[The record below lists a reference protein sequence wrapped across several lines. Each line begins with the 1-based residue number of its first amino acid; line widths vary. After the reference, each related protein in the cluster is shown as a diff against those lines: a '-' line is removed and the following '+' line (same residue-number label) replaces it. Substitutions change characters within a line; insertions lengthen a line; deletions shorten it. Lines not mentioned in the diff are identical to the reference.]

1 MKVVILAGG
10 FGTRL
15 SELTGDTPKPMVH
28 VGGKPIL
35 WHIMNHYASY
45 GYNDFVIALGYK
57 AEVVKK
63 FFLDYASSQSDFT
76 IDMSTGDI
84 KWHNK
89 VEQDWKITLV
99 DTGLNTMT
107 GGRVGRL
114 SKFIENETFMLTYG
128 DGLSDVNISNLVSEH
143 KAGNKLVTVTAVHPG
158 ARFGELDLD
167 GVSVKSFK
175 EKPQMNKGWVN
186 GGFFVIEPAFLK
198 LVTSDEIVLEREPLE
213 TVATSNQLNAFLH
226 EGFWQCMDTVRDR
239 QYLESLWAEGNA
251 PWKV

>member
-1 MKVVILAGG
+1 
-10 FGTRL
+10 
-15 SELTGDTPKPMVH
+15 
-28 VGGKPIL
+28 
-35 WHIMNHYASY
+35 
-45 GYNDFVIALGYK
+45 
-57 AEVVKK
+57 
-63 FFLDYASSQSDFT
+63 
-76 IDMSTGDI
+76 
-84 KWHNK
+84 
-89 VEQDWKITLV
+89 
-99 DTGLNTMT
+99 MT